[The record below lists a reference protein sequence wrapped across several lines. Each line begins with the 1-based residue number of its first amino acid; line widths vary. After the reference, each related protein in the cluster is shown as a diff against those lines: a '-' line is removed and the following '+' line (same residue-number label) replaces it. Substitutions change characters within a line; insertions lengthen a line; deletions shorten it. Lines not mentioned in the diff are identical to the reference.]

1 MEPTPTVRLV
11 VVDLDNT
18 LWDWLNIWFQ
28 SLDQLL
34 DDVSTETGISRDVL
48 ESEAKVAHQAVH
60 TSDHELVLDDLPS
73 LKALYP
79 GKNPR
84 KVLGEPMHAYY
95 STRKRLTTL
104 YPGVQE
110 TLGRIK
116 ASGARVVAYTESDE
130 FQATLRI
137 KRTGLDGLLDE
148 VWVSPDQAVTDEATR
163 RRLRTGAPEDY
174 ELAVTARKT
183 LQAGLHKPA
192 PTVLLRICQE
202 ARVDPWETVFVGDSI
217 SRDVAMAKNAGV
229 IAVHAKYG
237 NSWPKDRLELLTRV
251 SHWSAEDVAVDEL
264 VRATAPTVTG
274 YVLER
279 GLWELSS
286 MFDFEPPRTRDS
298 PLEAAQLNAVVELWK
313 MSVDVQ
319 KSFNTISW
327 QIRGLG
333 LTAITAAFAGAGVLI
348 KESVTLTLR
357 GREVSAAGGILV
369 LAGFLWASLWFME
382 RRWYHRLLVGAG
394 KQADHLEG
402 ELRVALGDRKIGL
415 SRDITEASHST
426 PWILRKKVV
435 LRRRGTVGMRRR
447 WWPLGLERR
456 LTKARNRLDVFYL
469 WVVGII
475 ALSVVALWWPLVT
488 DMARRIAH

>member
-28 SLDQLL
+28 GFDQLL

-73 LKALYP
+73 LRALY
-79 GKNPR
+79 GKESPR
-84 KVLGEPMHAYY
+84 ERLREPMHAYY

-104 YPGVQE
+104 YAGVQE

-116 ASGARVVAYTESDE
+116 ASGAKVVAYTESDE

-148 VWVSPDQAVTDEATR
+148 VWVAPDQAVTDEEMR

-202 ARVDPWETVFVGDSI
+202 AGVDAWETVFVGDSI
-217 SRDVAMAKNAGV
+217 ARDVAMAKSAGV
-229 IAVHAKYG
+229 ISVHAKYG
-237 NSWPKDRLELLTRV
+237 NSWPKDRIELLRRV
-251 SHWSAEDVAVDEL
+251 SHWSPEDVAADEL
-264 VRATAPTVTG
+264 ARATAPTDAD

-279 GLWELSS
+279 GLWELASL
-286 MFDFEPPRTRDS
+286 FDFEPPRTRNS
-298 PLEAAQLNAVVELWK
+298 PLESAQLNAVVELWK

-333 LTAITAAFAGAGVLI
+333 LTAITAAFGGAGVLV
-348 KESVTLTLR
+348 KESVTLTLQ

-369 LAGFLWASLWFME
+369 LAGLLWASLWFME

-394 KQADHLEG
+394 KQAEHLEG

-426 PWILRKKVV
+426 PWVVRKKVV
-435 LRRRGTVGMRRR
+435 VRHRGTVAMRRR
-447 WWPLGLERR
+447 WWPFGLERR
-456 LTKARNRLDVFYL
+456 QTKARNRLDAFYL
-469 WVVGII
+469 WVAGII
-475 ALSVVALWWPLVT
+475 ALGVVASWWPLVT
-488 DMARRIAH
+488 ELAHEIAH